1 MSKFGLREIKYENS
15 GFWSNR
21 RYWKNVVR
29 FALHKNYY
37 VNAYVR
43 DPKKMD
49 IRDEKLTVYQ
59 GMVNDYSVMKDAMSQ
74 NIEWK

>member
-1 MSKFGLREIKYENS
+1 M
-15 GFWSNR
+15 
-21 RYWKNVVR
+21 VR